1 EGRLQ
6 AADRELFL
14 YSEGNP
20 GRVYRSVEC
29 AVYGNRVMVSVR
41 RYVTF
46 SDIAFI
52 NSGVHGFA
60 ATDAVGVTVKNCD
73 FSFIGGC
80 VWNRELKIR
89 FGNAFELWN
98 GARDVT
104 MEGCRCREVYDSC
117 FTHQGPG
124 EESRVPENIVCRGNV
139 FERYGMAA
147 YEARDPVPR
156 GAVFADNV
164 CLDAGLGFSMQDE
177 IPPRRSE
184 IWPRPMGHHLFLWRT
199 EHGTAGGSVDVTGNS
214 FGPAPYGGA
223 VYSLISKEARAQ
235 FLIKNN
241 RYSAQADRML
251 ADDREDD

>member
-1 EGRLQ
+1 MRGMVFLKSFCRFIERAEEFFCASAILLTTVVLFVNVVLRYGFS
-6 AADRELFL
+6 ASTSWAEELI
-14 YSEGNP
+14 
-20 GRVYRSVEC
+20 
-29 AVYGNRVMVSVR
+29 
-41 RYVTF
+41 RYLMIWIT
-46 SDIAFI
+46 
-52 NSGVHGFA
+52 
-60 ATDAVGVTVKNCD
+60 
-73 FSFIGGC
+73 FIGGC

-177 IPPRRSE
+177 TPPRRSE

-199 EHGTAGGSVDVTGNS
+199 EHGTAGGYVEVTGNS

-223 VYSLISKEARAQ
+223 VYSLISKEAREQ

-251 ADDREDD
+251 ADDREDS